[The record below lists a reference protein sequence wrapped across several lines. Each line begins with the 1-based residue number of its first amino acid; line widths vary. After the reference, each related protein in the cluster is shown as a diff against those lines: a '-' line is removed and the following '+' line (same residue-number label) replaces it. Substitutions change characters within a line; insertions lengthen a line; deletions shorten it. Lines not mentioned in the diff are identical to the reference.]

1 LNRPGIRLT
10 ASSDLG
16 AAMAASDSKNAQG
29 NKKALGIFVAFR
41 GSVFLMLTYFSNLA
55 FSGIV

>member
-1 LNRPGIRLT
+1 
-10 ASSDLG
+10 
-16 AAMAASDSKNAQG
+16 MAASDSKNAQG
-29 NKKALGIFVAFR
+29 NKNALGIFVAFR